1 MSRPRT
7 RPRNRKAFA
16 LTGAISVL
24 MLTLVIPAASAASQS
39 RTSSGPCGGPV
50 AEITGA
56 GSTWAQNAVDE
67 WIANEHQN
75 GLEVVF
81 NGDGSAAGRT
91 NFALNTV
98 DFAVSDIGYQGY
110 DPVTNT
116 DDVSHRPYAYLPVT
130 AGGTSFPYN
139 IVVDGQRITNLR
151 LSGKTLAEIFTN
163 HITNW
168 DDPAITADNNG
179 RKLPNLPIITVV
191 PSEGSGTSA
200 QFTDYLN
207 TLFPQ
212 YWVPFNGGH
221 SGMTEY
227 WPQQGSNQVAQ
238 TGSAQVMNYITSA
251 AANGSIGFDEYS
263 YALQAGYPVVALEN
277 AAHYFVLPSEYNDAV
292 ALTKAQINY
301 DTSSPDYLLETLTKV
316 YTNPD
321 PRTYPLSSYSY
332 TIMPTSKTD
341 ELMAK
346 SGSPGFPAKAQ
357 ALACFLDYSICKG
370 QENIGPIGYS
380 ALPVN
385 LVEAGFK
392 QIDKIKAAAPQ
403 VNVSA
408 LNIKNCDN
416 PTFTPGQPN
425 ENHLAKI
432 APYPPSCAKAG
443 NGPCTGILDAN
454 SNGGKGSG
462 SKEGSGNGSG
472 KGNSGSGNSGSG
484 NSGNGGSS
492 SGGKSGNG
500 SSGSGSS
507 NTGSGSST
515 NSGGTAATSAGSTGT
530 TGNVTNEAS
539 ILPPGQA
546 NGLNDVALAVL
557 AVLLLLAILIV
568 PPIVYRRLSAR
579 GRRY

>member
-1 MSRPRT
+1 MFRPRRRPRT
-7 RPRNRKAFA
+7 SKPFA
-16 LTGAISVL
+16 VAGAISVL
-24 MLTLVIPAASAASQS
+24 ALTVMPAASAAPLSH
-39 RTSSGPCGGPV
+39 TSSSPCGGPV
-50 AEITGA
+50 AEIQGA

-67 WIANEHQN
+67 WTANEKPN
-75 GLEVVF
+75 GLEIVYT
-81 NGDGSAAGRT
+81 GDGSAAGRT
-91 NFALNTV
+91 DFALDTE

-139 IVVDGQRITNLR
+139 IVVDGKRITNLR

-179 RKLPNLPIITVV
+179 HKLPNLPIITVV

-207 TLFPQ
+207 TLFAQ

-227 WPQQGSNQVAQ
+227 WPQQGSNQIAQ

-292 ALTKAQINY
+292 ALTKAEINY
-301 DTSSPDYLLETLTKV
+301 NTSSPNYLLETLSKV

-332 TIMPTSKTD
+332 TIMPTSKSD
-341 ELMAK
+341 ELMK
-346 SGSPGFPAKAQ
+346 TSGSPGFPAKAQ

-392 QIDKIKAAAPQ
+392 QIEKIKTAAPK
-403 VNVSA
+403 VNISA
-408 LNIKNCDN
+408 LNIKNCQN
-416 PTFTPGQPN
+416 PTFTPGEPD

-432 APYPPSCAKAG
+432 APYPPTCAKAG

-462 SKEGSGNGSG
+462 SKSGSGNGNSGNGGSGGSSSSGSGHHGSGNGS
-472 KGNSGSGNSGSG
+472 SGNSGSG
-484 NSGNGGSS
+484 NT
-492 SGGKSGNG
+492 
-500 SSGSGSS
+500 
-507 NTGSGSST
+507 NTGSGSTTS
-515 NSGGTAATSAGSTGT
+515 SGTTTTSVGSTG
-530 TGNVTNEAS
+530 NVSNVAS
-539 ILPPGQA
+539 TLPPGQA
-546 NGLNDVALAVL
+546 NGLNDVSLAVL

-579 GRRY
+579 GRQY

>member
-1 MSRPRT
+1 MFRPRT
-7 RPRNRKAFA
+7 RPRKRKAFYLIGA
-16 LTGAISVL
+16 MTVPCLLSVLPGAITVAK
-24 MLTLVIPAASAASQS
+24 AAPEA
-39 RTSSGPCGGPV
+39 RTSSSPCGGPV
-50 AEITGA
+50 AEITGS

-67 WIANEHQN
+67 WIANEYQN
-75 GLEVVF
+75 GINVVF

-91 NFALNTV
+91 NFALSTV

-139 IVVDGQRITNLR
+139 LVVNGTRITNLR

-207 TLFPQ
+207 TLYPQ

-221 SGMTEY
+221 KGLTEY

-263 YALQAGYPVVALEN
+263 YALQAGYPVAAVEN

-301 DTSSPDYLLETLTKV
+301 DTSSPDYLLETLTNV
-316 YTNPD
+316 YKNPD

-357 ALACFLDYSICKG
+357 ALACFLDYSICQG
-370 QENIGPIGYS
+370 QDHIGPIGYS

-392 QIDKIKAAAPQ
+392 QIEKIKTAASQ
-403 VNVSA
+403 VNISA

-416 PTFTPGQPN
+416 PTFIAGQPN

-432 APYPPSCAKAG
+432 APYPPACDKAG
-443 NGPCTGILDAN
+443 NGPCSGILDAN

-462 SKEGSGNGSG
+462 SKEGSGKGSGSG
-472 KGNSGSGNSGSG
+472 KSGSGSSGNSGSG
-484 NSGNGGSS
+484 GHSGNG
-492 SGGKSGNG
+492 N
-500 SSGSGSS
+500 SGSGSS
-507 NTGSGSST
+507 SNNGSGSST
-515 NSGGTAATSAGSTGT
+515 SSGTTTTSSGSTGT
-530 TGNVTNEAS
+530 TGNVRNVAS
-539 ILPPGQA
+539 TLPPGQA
-546 NGLNDVALAVL
+546 NGLNDVSLAVL

-568 PPIVYRRLSAR
+568 PPLVYRRLSR
-579 GRRY
+579 GRQY